1 MAISLKVDDES
12 LPAITRMLGINL
24 GTDDM
29 GSSAAP
35 PSAGG
40 DPSAA
45 TATGQ
50 APPIDPSL
58 GGADNP
64 TGQPAPPQ
72 SDRIPD
78 SAPDAPPDSKLTALQ
93 KIIAGQHDAGVTPPV
108 PPDLTVGQNQP
119 PPDTSGIATSG
130 GQNSAATTPEE
141 ASFLQRHPTLAK
153 ILRSG
158 LEFAQDAGPG
168 VGSHTFGEGFQTAAS
183 QPFVRQQRAQELD
196 KNQVQ
201 IDLMKNTVTVRDPYG
216 NSYQIP
222 KGQLP
227 KFLQTNITETGKNN
241 RNQAGLDSKESI
253 ADTKN
258 VTALRNKGIR
268 INAQGQQENI
278 PYDELTEAEQSKID
292 LQHANEDAAS
302 AKADMDRSKNDPKS
316 PLYQAAIGRLR
327 VAQQNAQTAAGKLG
341 LDKNKFNAD
350 YFGTGPDGNA
360 LPGVATDDNG
370 KPIGPRVANSTKTP
384 ADRLKRGDLAANAI
398 SNLDSIDKM
407 VSDNPD
413 LFGMISGRI
422 TNVQQMMGSDNPA
435 IRRIGVAIHNYALAS
450 NGAHGVRSQ
459 QAIQT
464 TENEILNHFKDGVD
478 AVHGGIQE
486 AKGSLTQFVNDQ
498 KLGNRPQPAATSP
511 GGSTPPK
518 ATPPANSSAIQKRDK
533 SLGVVYLP

>member
-12 LPAITRMLGINL
+12 LPAITRILGINM

-35 PSAGG
+35 PSDSGGNTSATPGNPYGSGDFAGNG
-40 DPSAA
+40 PEN
-45 TATGQ
+45 
-50 APPIDPSL
+50 SL
-58 GGADNP
+58 PGA
-64 TGQPAPPQ
+64 PQ
-72 SDRIPD
+72 SDRIPAD
-78 SAPDAPPDSKLTALQ
+78 TGAPPDSKLTALQ
-93 KIIAGQHDAGVTPPV
+93 KIIGGQHDAVVAPPV

-119 PPDTSGIATSG
+119 PPDTSGIAASG

-141 ASFLQRHPTLAK
+141 ASFMQRHPTLAK
-153 ILRSG
+153 ILNSG

-168 VGSHTFGEGFQTAAS
+168 VGAHTFGEGFQAAS
-183 QPFVRQQRAQELD
+183 QQPFVRQQRAQELE
-196 KNQVQ
+196 KNQAQ

-241 RNQAGLDSKESI
+241 RNQSGLDSKESI

-258 VTALRNKGIR
+258 VTALRKQGLR

-278 PYDELTEAEQSKID
+278 PYEELTEAEQSKID
-292 LQHANEDAAS
+292 LQHANEDAAG
-302 AKADMDRSKNDPKS
+302 ARADMERAKNDPKS
-316 PLYQAAIGRLR
+316 ALYQAAMGRLK
-327 VAQQNAQTAAGKLG
+327 VAQQNAATAAGKLG

-350 YFGTGPDGNA
+350 YFGTGPDGSA
-360 LPGVATDDNG
+360 LPGVGTDDSG
-370 KPIGPRVANSTKTP
+370 RPIGPRVANATKTP
-384 ADRLKRGDLAANAI
+384 ADRLKRGDLASNAI

-422 TNVQQMMGSDNPA
+422 TNVQQAMGSDNPA

-459 QAIQT
+459 QAIET

-498 KLGNRPQPAATSP
+498 KLGNRPQPAAASP
-511 GGSTPPK
+511 AGSTPPK
-518 ATPPANSSAIQKRDK
+518 ATPPASNNATQSRDK
-533 SLGVVYLP
+533 KLGVVYLN